1 MIAGF
6 KVQSANHYTMGPRLQ
21 ILNDLSSAYYAG
33 LLMKVVHKNVT
44 LSCRQT
50 IIKKDFQAEFTGNIT

>member
-1 MIAGF
+1 
-6 KVQSANHYTMGPRLQ
+6 
-21 ILNDLSSAYYAG
+21 
-33 LLMKVVHKNVT
+33 MKVVHKNVT